1 MENTYFVTITG
12 IDHYYG
18 KKPFE
23 IGRIVKLIKD
33 KDNEYDKEAVA
44 AYLPFIEIIG
54 YVANSTNTVYDG
66 TISAGRLYD
75 KIDDYAYARVMFV
88 THTSVIA
95 LVLDKEDIEETDDDD
110 GDEENDNIDSSKIIS
125 LAEQADEK
133 TERSPDKKKKG
144 KAKQKI
150 GFAIE

>member
-44 AYLPFIEIIG
+44 AYLPFIETIG

-88 THTSVIA
+88 THTSAIA
-95 LVLDKEDIEETDDDD
+95 LILDKEDVEETENDD
-110 GDEENDNIDSSKIIS
+110 GDEEDDNTSNSEIIS
-125 LAEQADEK
+125 VTEQAAK
-133 TERSPDKKKKG
+133 KSAAKKKKG

>member
-33 KDNEYDKEAVA
+33 KNNEYDKEAIA
-44 AYLPFIEIIG
+44 AYLPFIETIG

-88 THTSVIA
+88 TRTSVIA
-95 LVLDKEDIEETDDDD
+95 LVLDKEDVEETEDDDS
-110 GDEENDNIDSSKIIS
+110 DEEDDNTSSPEIIS
-125 LAEQADEK
+125 DTEPAGGKIEK
-133 TERSPDKKKKG
+133 SPPKKNTG

>member
-33 KDNEYDKEAVA
+33 KNNEYDKEAIA
-44 AYLPFIEIIG
+44 AYLPFIETIG

-88 THTSVIA
+88 TRTSVIA
-95 LVLDKEDIEETDDDD
+95 LVLDKEDVEETEDDDS
-110 GDEENDNIDSSKIIS
+110 DEEDDNTSSPEIIS
-125 LAEQADEK
+125 V
-133 TERSPDKKKKG
+133 TESADKKSPTKKNKG

>member
-33 KDNEYDKEAVA
+33 KNNEYDKEAIA
-44 AYLPFIEIIG
+44 AYLPFIETIG

-88 THTSVIA
+88 TRTSVIA
-95 LVLDKEDIEETDDDD
+95 LVLDKGDVEETEDDDS
-110 GDEENDNIDSSKIIS
+110 DEEDDNTSSPEIIS
-125 LAEQADEK
+125 V
-133 TERSPDKKKKG
+133 TESADKKSPAKKNKG

>member
-12 IDHYYG
+12 INHYYG

-33 KDNEYDKEAVA
+33 KDNEYDKEAIA
-44 AYLPFIEIIG
+44 AYLPFIETIG
-54 YVANSTNTVYDG
+54 YVANSVNTVYDG
-66 TISAGRLYD
+66 TVSAGRLYD

-95 LVLDKEDIEETDDDD
+95 LVLDKEDVEETEDNRNQNK
-110 GDEENDNIDSSKIIS
+110 NDKQESS
-125 LAEQADEK
+125 EQK
-133 TERSPDKKKKG
+133 SKNRRHRKRKDKQSG
-144 KAKQKI
+144 QTDLL
-150 GFAIE
+150 